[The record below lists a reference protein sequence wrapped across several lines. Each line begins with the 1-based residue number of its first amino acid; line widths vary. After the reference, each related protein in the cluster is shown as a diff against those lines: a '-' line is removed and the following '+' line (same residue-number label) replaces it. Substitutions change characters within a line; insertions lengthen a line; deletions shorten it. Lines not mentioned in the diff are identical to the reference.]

1 MGTHTDSLDVETP
14 LGAGTVKAPAAA
26 GWSPGRRGAA
36 GARVVHGAG
45 MPGAIVPDGTVPA
58 INPLHAAA
66 ERSYLVSGG
75 QPLQGE
81 IAVAGAKNAAPKM
94 IIAALLAPEPS
105 VLENVPRIG
114 EVQLTLRICDA
125 LGVRWRWLDEATL
138 EIDPATVTGWR
149 IPADVS
155 PEHRSCM
162 LFIAALL
169 HRTGRAQIAAIGGD
183 AIGARPIDFHLHALR
198 QLGVDIERDGGITRF
213 RGDVLRGADI
223 RLAYPSVGA
232 TEQVLV
238 AAAGAMGRTV
248 LRNAAIEPEI
258 GNLVGLLRAMGAR
271 IERTHERTWVIDGVA
286 CLHGARHRVIADRLE
301 AASYATAAIAT
312 GGDVFVHGAEAEH
325 MRSFLTV
332 LRSVGATCEADA
344 AGIRFRGP
352 GRLRPTTVETS
363 PHPGF
368 MTDWQPPL
376 VVLLT
381 QADGVSIVHETV
393 YERRLGYA
401 AALGE
406 MGALV
411 ELRTECLGSAPCRFR
426 ARGCNHSAVIS
437 GRTPLVAGELEVP
450 DLRAGFAY
458 LLAALVADGDST
470 ITQVGNIERGY
481 QGVLAKIRTLG
492 GHIEERL
499 LEPVAVQQATA

>member
-1 MGTHTDSLDVETP
+1 MRTVTDPFKTDPFKNAGSAVGIGIGRTVLDTRAPDTHGPGNLMPDAV
-14 LGAGTVKAPAAA
+14 VPAADP
-26 GWSPGRRGAA
+26 STA
-36 GARVVHGAG
+36 GA
-45 MPGAIVPDGTVPA
+45 
-58 INPLHAAA
+58 
-66 ERSYLVSGG
+66 ERAYRVSGG
-75 QPLQGE
+75 RPLSGE
-81 IAVAGAKNAAPKM
+81 ITVAGAKNAAPKM

-125 LGVRWRWLDEATL
+125 LGVRWRWLDESSL
-138 EIDPATVTGWR
+138 EIDPSTVTGWR

-183 AIGARPIDFHLHALR
+183 AIGARPIDFHLQALR
-198 QLGVDIERDGGITRF
+198 LLGVDVERDGVITRF
-213 RGDVLRGADI
+213 RGEVLRGADI

-248 LRNAAIEPEI
+248 LSNAAVEPEI
-258 GNLVGLLRAMGAR
+258 DSLVGLLRAMGAR
-271 IERTHERTWVIDGVA
+271 IERPSGRTWVIDGVA
-286 CLHGARHRVIADRLE
+286 SLHGARHRVIGDRLE
-301 AASYATAAIAT
+301 AASYAAAAVAT
-312 GGDVFVHGAEAEH
+312 RGDLFVRGAEPEYLQ
-325 MRSFLTV
+325 SFLEV
-332 LRSVGATCEADA
+332 LRSAGGICEADA
-344 AGIRFRGP
+344 GGIRFRASN
-352 GRLRPTTVETS
+352 RLLPATVETA

-393 YERRLGYA
+393 YEQRLGYA
-401 AALGE
+401 RALGE
-406 MGALV
+406 MGAAV
-411 ELRTECLGSAPCRFR
+411 DLRTECLGSAGCRFR
-426 ARGCNHSAVIS
+426 GRGCYHSAVIS
-437 GRTPLVAGELEVP
+437 GPTPLVAGELEVP

-458 LLAALVADGDST
+458 LMAALVADGEST
-470 ITQVGNIERGY
+470 LTQVGNIERGY
-481 QGVLAKIRTLG
+481 QEVLVKLRTLG
-492 GHIEERL
+492 GQIEERL
-499 LEPVAVQQATA
+499 LEAPAAQQATA

>member
-1 MGTHTDSLDVETP
+1 MRTHTDSIDSFATDT
-14 LGAGTVKAPAAA
+14 GAGIRRTV
-26 GWSPGRRGAA
+26 RD
-36 GARVVHGAG
+36 
-45 MPGAIVPDGTVPA
+45 AIVPAPD
-58 INPLHAAA
+58 PLTAGA
-66 ERSYLVSGG
+66 ERAYRVSGG
-75 QPLQGE
+75 KPLHGE
-81 IAVAGAKNAAPKM
+81 LAVAGAKNAAPKM
-94 IIAALLAPEPS
+94 IIAALLAPQPS

-114 EVQLTLRICDA
+114 EVQLTLRICAA
-125 LGVRWRWLDEATL
+125 LGVRWRWLDASTL
-138 EIDPATVTGWR
+138 EVDPSTVNGWR

-198 QLGVDIERDGGITRF
+198 LLGVDIERDGVITRF

-238 AAAGAMGRTV
+238 AAAGAMGRTM

-271 IERTHERTWVIDGVA
+271 IEHAGGRTWVIDGVA
-286 CLHGARHRVIADRLE
+286 SLHGARHRIIGDRLE
-301 AASYATAAIAT
+301 AASYAAAAVAT
-312 GGDVFVHGAEAEH
+312 GGDLFVRGAEPAH
-325 MRSFLTV
+325 LRSFLAV
-332 LRSVGATCEADA
+332 LRSVGGTCDADA

-352 GRLRPTTVETS
+352 RRLRPVTVETA

-401 AALGE
+401 DALGE
-406 MGALV
+406 MGAAVDLS
-411 ELRTECLGSAPCRFR
+411 TECLGSAACRFR
-426 ARGCNHSAVIS
+426 GRGCYHSAVIS
-437 GRTPLVAGELEVP
+437 GPTPLVAGELEVP

-458 LLAALVADGDST
+458 LLAALVADGEST
-470 ITQVGNIERGY
+470 LTQVGNIERGY
-481 QGVLAKIRTLG
+481 QSVLAKIRTLG
-492 GHIEERL
+492 GQIEERM
-499 LEPVAVQQATA
+499 LEPATAQPATA

>member
-1 MGTHTDSLDVETP
+1 MRTVTDPFMNASTSAVIGVGRTVLATDVPDTREPGTF
-14 LGAGTVKAPAAA
+14 APGDLVPDAIVAAA
-26 GWSPGRRGAA
+26 DPSTTG
-36 GARVVHGAG
+36 
-45 MPGAIVPDGTVPA
+45 
-58 INPLHAAA
+58 A
-66 ERSYLVSGG
+66 ERAYRISGG
-75 QPLQGE
+75 QPLRGE
-81 IAVAGAKNAAPKM
+81 ITVAGAKNAAPKM

-125 LGVRWRWLDEATL
+125 LGVRWRWLDESSL
-138 EIDPATVTGWR
+138 EIDPSTVTGWR

-183 AIGARPIDFHLHALR
+183 AIGARPIDFHLQALR
-198 QLGVDIERDGGITRF
+198 QLGVDIERDGAITRF
-213 RGDVLRGADI
+213 RGEVLHGAEI

-258 GNLVGLLRAMGAR
+258 DSLAGLLRAMGAR
-271 IERTHERTWVIDGVA
+271 IERPNGRTWVIDGVA
-286 CLHGARHRVIADRLE
+286 SLHGARHRVIGDRLE
-301 AASYATAAIAT
+301 AASYAAAAVAT
-312 GGDVFVHGAEAEH
+312 HGDLYVRGAEAEH
-325 MRSFLTV
+325 LQSFLAV
-332 LRSVGATCEADA
+332 LRSAGGICEEDT
-344 AGIRFRGP
+344 AGIRFRASD
-352 GRLRPTTVETS
+352 RLRPATLETA

-401 AALGE
+401 RALGE
-406 MGALV
+406 MGASV
-411 ELRTECLGSAPCRFR
+411 DLRTECLGSAACRFR
-426 ARGCNHSAVIS
+426 GRGCNHSAVIS
-437 GRTPLVAGELEVP
+437 GPTPLVAGALEVP

-458 LLAALVADGDST
+458 LLAALVADGEST
-470 ITQVGNIERGY
+470 LTEVGNIERGY
-481 QGVLAKIRTLG
+481 QEVLVKIRTLG
-492 GHIEERL
+492 GQIEERV
-499 LEPVAVQQATA
+499 LEAPVAQQASA

>member
-1 MGTHTDSLDVETP
+1 MAAGFSQPNIENNSFALGGLVRTHTDSAATLDTNT
-14 LGAGTVKAPAAA
+14 GAGIRRTVREAMIPAPD
-26 GWSPGRRGAA
+26 PLTA
-36 GARVVHGAG
+36 GA
-45 MPGAIVPDGTVPA
+45 
-58 INPLHAAA
+58 
-66 ERSYLVSGG
+66 ERAYRVSGG
-75 QPLQGE
+75 QPLHGE
-81 IAVAGAKNAAPKM
+81 LAVAGAKNAAPKM

-114 EVQLTLRICDA
+114 EVQLTLRICDS
-125 LGVRWRWLDEATL
+125 LGVRWRWLDESTL
-138 EIDPATVTGWR
+138 EVDPSTVTGWR

-198 QLGVDIERDGGITRF
+198 LLGVEIERDAVITRF

-238 AAAGAMGRTV
+238 AAVGAMGRTM
-248 LRNAAIEPEI
+248 LRNAAMEPEI

-271 IERTHERTWVIDGVA
+271 IEHAGGRTWVIDGVA
-286 CLHGARHRVIADRLE
+286 SLHGARHRIIGDRLE
-301 AASYATAAIAT
+301 AASYAAAAVAT
-312 GGDVFVHGAEAEH
+312 RGDLFVRGAEPAH
-325 MRSFLTV
+325 LRSFLAV
-332 LRSVGATCEADA
+332 LRSVGGTCDADA

-352 GRLRPTTVETS
+352 RRLRPVTVETA

-393 YERRLGYA
+393 YERRLGYTG
-401 AALGE
+401 ALGE
-406 MGALV
+406 MGAAV
-411 ELRTECLGSAPCRFR
+411 DLRTECLGAACRFR
-426 ARGCNHSAVIS
+426 GRGCNHSAVIS
-437 GRTPLVAGELEVP
+437 GPTALVAGELEVP

-458 LLAALVADGDST
+458 LLAALVADGEST
-470 ITQVGNIERGY
+470 LTQVGNIERGY
-481 QGVLAKIRTLG
+481 QSVLTKIRALG
-492 GHIEERL
+492 GQIEERL
-499 LEPVAVQQATA
+499 LEPATAQQATA

>member
-1 MGTHTDSLDVETP
+1 MRTHTCP
-14 LGAGTVKAPAAA
+14 LHDQATASEASDTEATAVTGLPIRSATI
-26 GWSPGRRGAA
+26 
-36 GARVVHGAG
+36 ARVVHATS
-45 MPGAIVPDGTVPA
+45 MPDPLVPDPAGTA
-58 INPLHAAA
+58 IDALHAGG
-66 ERSYLVSGG
+66 ERVYRVSGG
-75 QPLQGE
+75 QPLCGE

-125 LGVRWRWLDEATL
+125 VGVRWRWLDESTL
-138 EIDPATVTGWR
+138 EVDPCTVAGWR
-149 IPADVS
+149 VPADVS

-162 LFIAALL
+162 LFISALL

-198 QLGVDIERDGGITRF
+198 QLGVSIERDGAITRF
-213 RGDVLRGADI
+213 RCDMMRGADI

-248 LRNAAIEPEI
+248 LSNAAMEPEI
-258 GNLVGLLRAMGAR
+258 VNLVGLLRAMGAR
-271 IERTHERTWVIDGVA
+271 IERARGRTWVIDGVA
-286 CLHGARHRVIADRLE
+286 SLHGARYRVIGDRLE
-301 AASYATAAIAT
+301 AASYAAAAVAT
-312 GGDVFVHGAEAEH
+312 HGDVFVRGAEAEH
-325 MRSFLTV
+325 MHSFLTA
-332 LRSVGATCEADA
+332 LRSVGGTCDADT

-352 GRLRPTTVETS
+352 ARLRPATVETA

-401 AALGE
+401 EALGE
-406 MGALV
+406 MGAAV
-411 ELRTECLGSAPCRFR
+411 DLRTECLGSAPCRFR
-426 ARGCNHSAVIS
+426 NRGCSHSAVIS
-437 GRTPLVAGELEVP
+437 GPAPLVARDLEVP

-458 LLAALVADGDST
+458 LLAALVADGAST
-470 ITQVGNIERGY
+470 LTQVGNIERGY
-481 QGVLAKIRTLG
+481 QAVLAKIRSLG
-492 GHIEERL
+492 GQIEERV
-499 LEPVAVQQATA
+499 LEPAAAQRASA